1 MVSHA
6 PQLSA
11 RKAVLIQERL
21 LLQRRLATERPVAVR
36 KMAEAGDDPVVM
48 LGPAIVGGAVQRLE
62 QRKRPILIRHG
73 FRVLERQ
80 VEEAAQSHLR
90 PLIKAGRQ
98 GLTRQAQRQ
107 RIGGEGVAGPAKDVA
122 RKLIQQDHQGQGSL
136 RRLHPAVEL
145 APGGGEVRLSK
156 PLAEIGVEGG
166 VLGEPLVGS
175 RLFPEGDDV
184 GGRYVCAHDPDPTQ
198 SASRLP

>member
-36 KMAEAGDDPVVM
+36 KTAEAGDDPVVM

-184 GGRYVCAHDPDPTQ
+184 GGRYVCAHDPDPT
-198 SASRLP
+198 

>member
-1 MVSHA
+1 MDSHA

-11 RKAVLIQERL
+11 GKAVLIQERL
-21 LLQRRLATERPVAVR
+21 LLRRRLATERLIAMR
-36 KMAEAGDDPVVM
+36 EAAEAGDDTVMM
-48 LGPAIVGGAVQRLE
+48 LGPTVVGGTVQRLE
-62 QRKRPILIRHG
+62 QHKRPILIRHG

-122 RKLIQQDHQGQGSL
+122 RKLIQQDHQGQGAL
-136 RRLHPAVEL
+136 RRMHPAVEL
-145 APGGGEVRLSK
+145 APGGGEVRRFK
-156 PLAEIGVEGG
+156 TLAEIGVEGG
-166 VLGEPLVGS
+166 VLGEPLVGPG
-175 RLFPEGDDV
+175 LFPEGDDV
-184 GGRYVCAHDPDPTQ
+184 GGRYVCAHDPDPT
-198 SASRLP
+198 